1 MLAQGRDGPGN
12 TAYERHHPEQ
22 TLLYQLVE
30 AHFPALVE
38 QLAQHDCMD
47 AGGRAKQEPEPR
59 ANPCPTMSTEN
70 SRPTSSAVVWNT
82 VSCGCAATN
91 ATLSAWWRCQKEQ
104 ELPTQPLL
112 LPRAWCHAP
121 EPRRA
126 RCLFSRGRARGSRT
140 RFFIDQAAGT
150 PTDWYRFLWA
160 TAWKRPQKICKWTHA
175 SEISAHPAAIERS
188 IPAEQRDSGKEF
200 FHYMP
205 FVLLILCLA

>member
-1 MLAQGRDGPGN
+1 MSKRR
-12 TAYERHHPEQ
+12 TAALRTRRPLIGFWITCARKNRNYLPSRSWRHP
-22 TLLYQLVE
+22 
-30 AHFPALVE
+30 
-38 QLAQHDCMD
+38 
-47 AGGRAKQEPEPR
+47 
-59 ANPCPTMSTEN
+59 
-70 SRPTSSAVVWNT
+70 
-82 VSCGCAATN
+82 
-91 ATLSAWWRCQKEQ
+91 
-104 ELPTQPLL
+104 
-112 LPRAWCHAP
+112 P

-205 FVLLILCLA
+205 FVLLILWPTSFRWRWVLSQLLQPRVMRPLLQDYSSVG

>member
-1 MLAQGRDGPGN
+1 MRTRRPLIGFWITCARKNRNYLP
-12 TAYERHHPEQ
+12 
-22 TLLYQLVE
+22 
-30 AHFPALVE
+30 
-38 QLAQHDCMD
+38 
-47 AGGRAKQEPEPR
+47 
-59 ANPCPTMSTEN
+59 
-70 SRPTSSAVVWNT
+70 SRS
-82 VSCGCAATN
+82 
-91 ATLSAWWRCQKEQ
+91 
-104 ELPTQPLL
+104 
-112 LPRAWCHAP
+112 WCHPP

-160 TAWKRPQKICKWTHA
+160 TAWKRPQKICKWAHA

-205 FVLLILCLA
+205 FVLLILLCLGRMPPFSVSIRRIDGWCRSNSLAMSCIDSPFCQRSHIKAFWLSV